1 MRTLSYA
8 VGRVVSEEVSCSEC
22 TGSECTGRSTALSTG
37 TKCSCSVVWTG
48 AVVVVVEVVV
58 EVVVVVVVVVGGSV
72 GDGVVVLDVV
82 ILWKAGRRVTLV
94 DAVEVEAVVVSIG
107 GVVVG
112 VLVVLTPG
120 LLGVVRTDDF
130 LVVILDGG
138 LLLVGGLAGRRV
150 VVLTGLFM
158 KAPDDDRN
166 EGLPF
171 GGANSSLLSSS
182 AGVGLCPMYSSSS
195 S

>member
-1 MRTLSYA
+1 VIRTLPFA
-8 VGRVVSEEVSCSEC
+8 VGRAASAEVTC
-22 TGSECTGRSTALSTG
+22 SECTGRSTALSTG
-37 TKCSCSVVWTG
+37 ATCSCSVVWTG
-48 AVVVVVEVVV
+48 AGVVVV
-58 EVVVVVVVVVGGSV
+58 EVVVVVVVVVEVGGSV
-72 GDGVVVLDVV
+72 GAGVVVLDVV

-94 DAVEVEAVVVSIG
+94 DAVGVEAVVVIG

-130 LVVILDGG
+130 LVVTLDGG
-138 LLLVGGLAGRRV
+138 LLLVGGLTGRRV

-182 AGVGLCPMYSSSS
+182 T
-195 S
+195 

>member
-48 AVVVVVEVVV
+48 AVVVVV

>member
-1 MRTLSYA
+1 MRTLSFA

-72 GDGVVVLDVV
+72 GEGVVVLDVV